1 MDTSV
6 ETSFGHRVNNLG
18 LMNQQTNFLIGAGIT
33 FISGIILI
41 GFSSK
46 PKITIKDD
54 TRICPYCAEE
64 VKIKAIICRYCQKE
78 LPALSINTRL
88 SSEISSTQKV
98 NSQISFF
105 KEHDSDGSPIFIKY
119 LVYTFWTFVILY
131 IISKI
136 IN

>member
-1 MDTSV
+1 MKILGIFLIIIGIICGYTALNMDTSV

-64 VKIKAIICRYCQKE
+64 VKI
-78 LPALSINTRL
+78 
-88 SSEISSTQKV
+88 
-98 NSQISFF
+98 
-105 KEHDSDGSPIFIKY
+105 SDGSPIFIKY